1 MSYLLTHT
9 VWESNVSAVCL
20 YLESFG
26 LGAVTLGSD
35 GCYCADWLHYGS
47 CRSSHDLQS
56 HQNLPSRLNYCLLFS
71 ANRVST
77 VISPCTCKQIRI
89 KIMIK
94 DTNNTHTTYIWHKKN
109 QTETFY
115 YYAVWVVFYSQT
127 ANSFIICLKTHHFGS
142 TLAFFDSHAI
152 KC

>member
-1 MSYLLTHT
+1 
-9 VWESNVSAVCL
+9 
-20 YLESFG
+20 
-26 LGAVTLGSD
+26 
-35 GCYCADWLHYGS
+35 
-47 CRSSHDLQS
+47 
-56 HQNLPSRLNYCLLFS
+56 
-71 ANRVST
+71 
-77 VISPCTCKQIRI
+77 
-89 KIMIK
+89 MIK